1 MAKTNKVGVDYFPF
15 NVDFFTDDKIE
26 LIQAE
31 FGVKGVF
38 IAIKLL
44 CKIYKQGYYYQ
55 WGEDEC
61 LIFTKNTGA
70 EFVPSAVNE
79 VVNGLV
85 RRCLFDKGCFDR
97 FGILTSSGI
106 QKRYFDATARY
117 KKVTFISE
125 YLLIHDVNRINVDI
139 IPLNDNINPKNANTY
154 PHNENEN
161 ESENESEIKEREF
174 VRFWDLYGKKKDL
187 DKSKKK
193 FLSLSKADIKKIFEV
208 VEDYVRS
215 TPDSKYRKNPLT
227 WLNGKCWKDEIDP
240 PKPRSLPKGTIRK
253 AIKIYSNCVVE
264 CEGGFTYEATLSDY
278 KLYQSGKLDLS
289 HFDREF

>member
-15 NVDFFTDDKIE
+15 NVGFFDDDKIE

-61 LIFTKNTGA
+61 LIFSKNAGA

-97 FGILTSSGI
+97 FRILTSAGI

-117 KKVTFISE
+117 KNVDLISE
-125 YLLIHDVNRINVDI
+125 YLLIKNVNRENVNIYSINA
-139 IPLNDNINPKNANTY
+139 NINPNNDSTY
-154 PHNENEN
+154 PHNENE
-161 ESENESEIKEREF
+161 SENENEIKEKEF
-174 VRFWDLYGKKKDL
+174 ARFWDLYGKKVDHE
-187 DKSKKK
+187 KSKKK
-193 FLSLSKADIKKIFEV
+193 FLSLSKKDRAKIFEV
-208 VEDYVRS
+208 VDDYVRS
-215 TPDSKYRKNPLT
+215 APDIKYRKNPLT
-227 WLNGKCWKDEIDP
+227 WLNGKCWNDEIKKTDP
-240 PKPRSLPKGTIRK
+240 IQTKRAGILKK
-253 AIKIYSNCVVE
+253 AVKIFPDTAVL
-264 CEGGFTYEATLSDY
+264 CEDGYNYMAPLSDCQAY
-278 KLYQSGKLDLS
+278 WSGELELS
-289 HFDREF
+289 HFDKEF